1 VKQAQYLPSARKSL
15 KELRLYLTVT
25 SGSRNVSRKFISRLR
40 AYCDHLASLPFTM
53 GIERPELAPD
63 LRSSAF
69 ESYVIFFR
77 YHQDAFQVVNI
88 IEGHR
93 DLPGY
98 FSTTKPE

>member
-15 KELRLYLTVT
+15 RALRFYLTT
-25 SGSRNVSRKFISRLR
+25 ASGSRDVSRKFIAHLR
-40 AYCDHLASLPFTM
+40 AYCDHLASLPFQM
-53 GIERPELAPD
+53 GTERTELAPE